1 MKKRIGQIGILLISA
16 GYFLALTYLFWAQ
29 ANYHDGTY
37 QADLYA
43 HMLLGVSNTYRY
55 NLVYRILGF
64 LWQHDGSARLIG
76 VFLAGVC
83 VLTVYCHFISHC

>member
-55 NLVYRILGF
+55 NLVYRIL
-64 LWQHDGSARLIG
+64 WQLFYLQMMAIHIG
-76 VFLAGVC
+76 IIWCIVFLASCG
-83 VLTVYCHFISHC
+83 SMMAQQG